1 VSGYLGDIGLRRQ
14 LEEKVRQATR
24 VRADAEKAL
33 QAASGLIGAAR
44 RIDAV
49 TTEADTALAEATS
62 AMSAKDY
69 KLALDKAVV
78 ALDKAN
84 RIYQDR
90 VKGIVNASASL
101 VAMAKGLGSEAAE
114 SEAAI
119 ARAREALGAED
130 FETAIDLAKKVW
142 KRCEKVLQEH
152 LSGSFSRAQSLI
164 IAARNLGR
172 DTGTVEDLLSRAR
185 SAMESN
191 DFEMAMG
198 FTKECLE
205 TVTGELRAELDRSFL
220 DAEGLVKTAQEVGAD
235 VTKMAQLVERAR
247 ADMEKLEFEK
257 AFNALKQS
265 RAEGEKALQKGLD
278 GKATHFAQWIARA
291 EHLGADSTPARAAF
305 RQAEQ
310 AIKEGRYQDGA
321 TFARQGFQQ
330 LQAAQFQR
338 VLGVMNQSRDKFV
351 AAKGL
356 GADLSAAV
364 ALLQEARGALQQGN
378 FEGAVEATRK
388 ADSDVDRIVADF
400 RNVEGSV
407 RELSKAI
414 AETETM
420 GATVAN
426 ARRHLDRA
434 RQALQE
440 KDFTVTR
447 DSVKKGREEL
457 DRAEYDRTMEI
468 VEKTEFVLTSGERL
482 GADLS
487 ESSKAL
493 EEAILATKER
503 QYHRA
508 MELALKSRGLA
519 EGALRNRLEAG
530 ITGLKASLEFLGD
543 DATAVR
549 SLLGKAE
556 SAIAAKDIDGAFGF
570 LSEGKNLSESRT
582 KDRAT
587 QYHDAVRSAVQLV
600 HDLGSEVGG
609 LDAIMKEMN
618 AALADGRYGDV
629 IGMRERVEKDIAAAS
644 ESVFNLV
651 KQKVVQAKNM
661 RINIDEMREVLK
673 GAKMSLG
680 VEDYVD
686 ALRQMKEANE
696 QANKVLDLY
705 RTTHNAISSAAA
717 LVAEAKKREVDVTKV
732 LEMLLEA
739 KKAFERLDFERALE
753 LANRSKVDTEKL
765 MVLYSSAQR
774 LISSREKLDVAVRMG
789 IDAPHLREML
799 NNAKEAMK
807 SKEYEKALQ
816 LSERAEK
823 TLNELVTDK
832 IASVV
837 TPTEALLGKGEG
849 ATVSPIQD
857 KLIRI
862 RSLTD
867 ARQLGQAADLA
878 LQVRDDVEKLK
889 KLGEQAGVAM
899 KQARDAVAEVE
910 TMNIDPT
917 SSKRLLEKADR
928 AFQSGRFDEA
938 LELAHKAVAEIETE
952 TEQNVATTMRRFQES
967 IDKAKRDGV
976 DTRTAEKLFERAR
989 EFQRYGKFRQ
999 ALAAAMQSESETER
1013 VSLQQDMASKAIQ
1026 TIEKRMGAF
1035 GRPLPAVDALVAEAK
1050 AAFRYGDYVKA
1061 LDLAIQSGDEF
1072 TRRRETAESAME
1084 VKTRAGQVMTVLTE
1098 IGADAVSAQRV
1109 YREAESALDRGDAD
1123 TARNLYQ
1130 QALDAGVTGARTSLN
1145 QRLQRGRALADLGQ
1159 RLEVETTTSMKRF
1172 SEAKGQIESGNFEE
1186 AFQLIDAG
1194 VKDAQAA
1201 IGAKV
1206 SDALTSVES
1215 TVLHAK
1221 RIGADVGDAEAQLQL
1236 ASQALLEGEFEK
1248 ALQLIEQGSQRVES
1262 RRMVEKRF
1270 VELTYKAEST
1280 IRNAKKFGIE
1290 VKDAERV
1297 LQTSIQLKKTDMTR
1311 AISAAEDAYRVAWE
1325 AIEGFA
1331 PNIQGSLEVETPRLD
1346 QWSGATLVLRNTGK
1360 ALAKDVRM
1368 RILGDAEVEGL
1379 RDLAAIRAKGEER
1392 IAIKIRMTAAGV
1404 IPLMIQV
1411 SSHRV
1416 MDDKEYTQEMIAQI
1430 EVVAA
1435 AQAEEKKAMVAEYES
1450 RCPIC
1455 KGQIKTGF
1463 TIVKCSCGR
1472 DFHELCASRVGRCP
1486 VCFRPI
1492 ETSDK
1497 KRKLA
1502 FHTG

>member
-1 VSGYLGDIGLRRQ
+1 MSGYLGDTALRRQ

-49 TTEADTALAEATS
+49 TTEADTALADATS
-62 AMSAKDY
+62 AMAAKDY
-69 KLALDKAVV
+69 KLALDKAVL
-78 ALDKAN
+78 ALDRAN

-101 VAMAKGLGSEAAE
+101 VAMAKGLGSDAAD

-119 ARAREALGAED
+119 TRAREALGAED

-142 KRCEKVLQEH
+142 KRSEKVLQEY
-152 LSGSFSRAQSLI
+152 LSGSFSKAQSLI

-191 DFEMAMG
+191 DFEVAIG

-205 TVTGELRAELDRSFL
+205 AVTGELRAEIDRSL
-220 DAEGLVKTAQEVGAD
+220 VDAEGLAKTVRELGAD
-235 VTKMAQLVERAR
+235 ASKMEQLIERAR
-247 ADMEKLEFEK
+247 ADIERLEFEK

-265 RAEGEKALQKGLD
+265 KAEGERALQKGLD
-278 GKATHFAQWIARA
+278 GKATHFGQWLAKA
-291 EHLGADSTPARAAF
+291 ETLGADSAPARNAF

-321 TFARQGFQQ
+321 NLTRQGFQL
-330 LQAAQFQR
+330 LQQAQFHR
-338 VLGVMNQSRDKFV
+338 VLTIMNQSRDKFV
-351 AAKGL
+351 AAKSL
-356 GADLSAAV
+356 GADLSGAY
-364 ALLQEARGALQQGN
+364 ALLQQARGAVQQGD
-378 FEGAVEATRK
+378 FEGAVEAAHK
-388 ADSDVDRIVADF
+388 ADADVDRIVADF
-400 RNVEGSV
+400 KNVEGSV

-420 GATVAN
+420 GAAVGN

-440 KDFTVTR
+440 KDAAVAR
-447 DSVKKGREEL
+447 DTVKKGREEL

-519 EGALRNRLEAG
+519 DGALRNRLEAG

-549 SLLGKAE
+549 GLLGKAE

-570 LSEGKNLSESRT
+570 LTEGKNLSESRT
-582 KDRAT
+582 KDRGT
-587 QYHDAVRSAVQLV
+587 RYYEAVRSAVQLV
-600 HDLGSEVGG
+600 HDLGSEIGG
-609 LDAIMKEMN
+609 LEPLMKEMN
-618 AALADGRYGDV
+618 AALSDGRYGDV
-629 IGMRERVEKDIAAAS
+629 IGMRERVGKELAAAS

-661 RINIDEMREVLK
+661 RINIDEMRDVMK
-673 GAKMSLG
+673 QAKMSLG
-680 VEDYVD
+680 VEDYVE
-686 ALRQMKEANE
+686 ALRQMKDAND
-696 QANKVLDLY
+696 QANRVLDLY

-753 LANRSKVDTEKL
+753 LANRSKAETEKT

-774 LISSREKLDVAVRMG
+774 LISSREKLDVASRLG
-789 IDAPHLREML
+789 IDAPHLRDML

-816 LSERAEK
+816 LSERADKEL
-823 TLNELVTDK
+823 TELVTDK

-837 TPTEALLGKGEG
+837 TPTEALVGGSEG
-849 ATVSPIQD
+849 AGASGIQD
-857 KLIRI
+857 KLTRI

-867 ARQLGQAADLA
+867 ARQLGQAADLT
-878 LQVRDDVEKLK
+878 LQVRDDVDKLK
-889 KLGEQAGVAM
+889 KLGEQAAGAI
-899 KQARDAVAEVE
+899 KQARGAIGEIE
-910 TMNIDPT
+910 TMNIDPAY
-917 SSKRLLEKADR
+917 SRRFLEKADR
-928 AFQSGRFDEA
+928 SYQTGRFDEA
-938 LELAHKAVAEIETE
+938 LDFAHKAIAELETE
-952 TEQNVATTMRRFQES
+952 TEQNVAGAMQRFQES
-967 IDKAKRDGV
+967 IDKAKRDGT
-976 DTRTAEKLFERAR
+976 DTRSAEKFFERAR

-999 ALAAAMQSESETER
+999 ALAAAMQSENEAER

-1026 TIEKRMGAF
+1026 TIEKRLAAF
-1035 GRPLPAVDALVAEAK
+1035 GRPVPAVDGIITEAK

-1061 LDLAIQSGDEF
+1061 LDLAINGGDEF
-1072 TRRRETAESAME
+1072 ARRRETAESAME
-1084 VKTRAGQVMTVLTE
+1084 TKTRAGQVMTALTG
-1098 IGADAVSAQRV
+1098 IGADGAGAQRA
-1109 YREAESALDRGDAD
+1109 YREAEAALERGDAD
-1123 TARNLYQ
+1123 TARGLYQ
-1130 QALDAGVTGARTSLN
+1130 QALDLGLGGARTSLTKE
-1145 QRLQRGRALADLGQ
+1145 LQRGRALADLGQ
-1159 RLEVETTTSMKRF
+1159 RLDVETSPSLKRF
-1172 SEAKGQIESGNFEE
+1172 SEAKARIDDGEFER
-1186 AFQLIDAG
+1186 AFELINDG
-1194 VKDAQAA
+1194 LKDAQAA
-1201 IGAKV
+1201 ISAKV

-1236 ASQALLEGEFEK
+1236 ASQALLEGNFEK
-1248 ALQLIEQGSQRVES
+1248 ALELIEQGSQRVES

-1290 VKDAERV
+1290 VKEAERA
-1297 LQTSIQLKKTDMTR
+1297 LQNSIQLKKTDMTR
-1311 AISAAEDAYRVAWE
+1311 AIAAAEDAYRLAWE

-1331 PNIQGSLEVETPRLD
+1331 PSIQGSLEVQTPRLD
-1346 QWSGATLVLRNTGK
+1346 QWSEATLVLRNNGK

-1392 IAIKIRMTAAGV
+1392 VAIKIRMTASGV

-1435 AQAEEKKAMVAEYES
+1435 AQAEEKKNLVAEYDS

-1502 FHTG
+1502 FHNG